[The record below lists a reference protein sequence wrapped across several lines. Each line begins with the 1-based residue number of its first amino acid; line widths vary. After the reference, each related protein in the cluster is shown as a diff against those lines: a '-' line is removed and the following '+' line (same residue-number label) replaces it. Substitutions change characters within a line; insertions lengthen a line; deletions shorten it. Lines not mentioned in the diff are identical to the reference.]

1 MISLRPYQ
9 QGAIDAVLS
18 YWQTGGGNPLVD
30 LATGTGKSLVIS
42 KLTQDLLAS
51 FPGLRVLMLVHVR
64 ELVEQNFMALKR
76 VWPDAPVGIYSAGL
90 GKRDVHHRITF
101 ASIQSV
107 FRRARALGRRDLILI
122 DEAHLVPTA
131 GNGMYRTLLDDL
143 RRETPDLRVAGFTAT
158 PFRLDS
164 GRLDD
169 GDDRLFDQTVFSYG
183 IADGISDGFLSPLVS
198 PAGLPEVDVS
208 NVQRRG
214 GEFVA
219 GQLEDAADKVA
230 AEAVQEIVNRSADRR
245 SWLVFCA
252 GVRNAERTRDFVRR
266 AGISCEMVSG
276 ETPLGERDR
285 ILRQFKQGQIRCL
298 TNAQVLTTGFDAPQ
312 VDLVAMLRPTLSTS
326 LYVQIVGRGT
336 RIAPGKENCL
346 VLDFAGNVRRH
357 GPVDSVSVMPK
368 GSGKGDSEGKV
379 GVDSVRAK
387 ECPDCHELVAI
398 NATSCKVCGH
408 EWPLIEK
415 PKHEASAESELGILS
430 TEKTAPQMVPV
441 VDWRFTRHE
450 KFGSP
455 DSVRVTYLAGLNSFN
470 EWLAFEHGGF
480 PQQKAQQWWVRHGGQ
495 SPMPQTVTEAL
506 ERADAGELIM
516 PLTIS
521 VKPRGKFFDIV
532 SRAFPAVKRNTA
544 EVDVPSPAIEGR
556 AA

>member
-1 MISLRPYQ
+1 MIQLRTYQ
-9 QGAIDAVLS
+9 QGAIDAVLD

-30 LATGTGKSLVIS
+30 LATGTGKSLVIA
-42 KLTQDLLAS
+42 KLTQGLLGN
-51 FPGLRVLMLVHVR
+51 FPGLRVLCLVHVR

-76 VWPDAPVGIYSAGL
+76 VWQDAPVGIYSAGL
-90 GKRDVHHRITF
+90 GKRDAHHRITF

-107 FRRARALGRRDLILI
+107 YRKARSLGRRDLILI

-131 GNGMYRTLLDDL
+131 GTGMYRTLLKEL
-143 RRETPDLRVAGFTAT
+143 REETPDLRVAGFTAT

-169 GDDRLFDQTVFSYG
+169 GDDRLFDKTVFSYG
-183 IADGISDGFLSPLVS
+183 IADGIADGYLSPLVS

-214 GEFVA
+214 GEFVP
-219 GQLEDAADKVA
+219 GQLEDAADRIA
-230 AEAVQEIVNRSADRR
+230 AEAVQEIVTRGVDRR

-285 ILRQFKQGQIRCL
+285 ILRQFKNGQIRCL

-326 LYVQIVGRGT
+326 LFVQIVGRGT
-336 RIAPGKENCL
+336 RIAQGKENCL

-368 GSGKGDSEGKV
+368 GSGKGTEEGKV
-379 GVDSVRAK
+379 SVDSVRAK
-387 ECPDCHELVAI
+387 ACPGCNELVAV
-398 NATSCKVCGH
+398 NASTCKYCGH
-408 EWPLIEK
+408 EWPHEEK
-415 PKHEASAESELGILS
+415 PKHEARAESQVGILS
-430 TEKTAPQMVPV
+430 TEKVPPQTMPV

-450 KFGSP
+450 KMGSP
-455 DSVRVTYLAGLNSFN
+455 DSVRVTYLAGLNSFF
-470 EWLAFEHGGF
+470 EWVAFEHGGY
-480 PQQKAQQWWVRHGGQ
+480 PQQKAVQWWVQHGGQ
-495 SPMPQTVTEAL
+495 TPFPKTTAEAL
-506 ERADAGELIM
+506 NRANDGELTM
-516 PLTIS
+516 PATIS
-521 VKPRGKFFDIV
+521 VRPRDKFFDIV
-532 SRAFPAVKRNTA
+532 GRSFPAVKRNTA
-544 EVDVPSPAIEGR
+544 
-556 AA
+556 AAELGSAA